1 MNRMVKLLIG
11 SALIIVSLCYGLIS
25 CEKRLIDYRNKY
37 CGDYYFEVS
46 ETLNVGSESTVTTS
60 EYEGSVS
67 YIKENGRNE
76 ILINYNPSSAAALL
90 VSKSGILSE
99 EDSPKSNLS
108 GQFYGVDSLHYVFT
122 YSISPAAAGSRT
134 VSGKRTK

>member
-60 EYEGSVS
+60 EYEGSVF
-67 YIKENGRNE
+67 
-76 ILINYNPSSAAALL
+76 AALYSGMNAAKCISDYF
-90 VSKSGILSE
+90 SK
-99 EDSPKSNLS
+99 
-108 GQFYGVDSLHYVFT
+108 
-122 YSISPAAAGSRT
+122 
-134 VSGKRTK
+134 